1 MNLTQKIIGSHL
13 VSGTMTP
20 GSEIGLRIDQTL
32 TQDATGT
39 MAWLQFEALGIPRVK
54 TDISL
59 SYVDHNTLQMNFRN
73 PDDHRFLRTVAA
85 KFGGVYSGPG
95 TGICHQLHLENFAKP
110 GATLVGSDSHTP
122 TAGGICSLAMG
133 AGGLSVALAMAGEP
147 YYIPMPKVVR
157 VFLTGALTGWASAKD
172 VILELLRRRT
182 VKGGVGRVFEYAG
195 PGVAT
200 LSVPERATIANMGAE
215 LGATGTLFP
224 SDGVTRAFLKAMGRE
239 ADWRELGPD
248 ADAAYDEEEAIDLST
263 LVPLAAQPHMP
274 DRVVPVS
281 ELDGLPVEQVC
292 IGSCTNS
299 SYADLK
305 LVAQI
310 LGGHRINP
318 GTDAM
323 ISPGSKQVLTM
334 LAQEGLL
341 EPLISSGARL
351 LECSCGPCIGSGGAP
366 VTAGVSAR
374 TFNRNFEGRS
384 GTKDAKVYLV
394 SPLTAAQ
401 AALNG
406 KFTDPATWG
415 TPPAKPELPADP
427 PSIRHLFVFPPENG
441 EGVEVL
447 RGPNIV
453 ALEKFP
459 RLDASGDVLEASV
472 VIRLGDNITT
482 DHIMPAGAEILALRS
497 NIPAIS
503 EHVFV
508 RVDPDFVKRARAVS
522 EAGGNGVIVAGENY
536 GQGSSREHAALA
548 PLYLG
553 IKAVI
558 VKSFARIHVA
568 NLINAG
574 ILPLTFRNEA
584 DYDRISEGDVLS
596 LPDIRRRIAE
606 GDDVVLKMGGPMMG
620 APIKD
625 TNVPIIKGSN
635 GIIAIAAD
643 HTEEKECIKCGR
655 CVDVCPME
663 LQPLE
668 IYKLGQLGDAEG
680 LLKLNVMDC
689 FSCKCC
695 EYICSSKIPL
705 VSKINA
711 AKGLVMPLLKK
722 K

>member
-248 ADAAYDEEEAIDLST
+248 ADAAYDEEEAIDLSA

-274 DRVVPVS
+274 DRVVPVA

-310 LGGHRINP
+310 LDGHRINP

-366 VTAGVSAR
+366 VTSGVSAR

-441 EGVEVL
+441 DGVEVL

-459 RLDASGDVLEASV
+459 RLDASGDVLEANV

-548 PLYLG
+548 PRHLG
-553 IKAVI
+553 IRAVI
-558 VKSFARIHVA
+558 ALSMARIHRA
-568 NLINAG
+568 NLVNFG
-574 ILPLTFRNEA
+574 ILPLVFVNRE
-584 DYDRISEGDVLS
+584 DYAKVAQGA
-596 LPDIRRRIAE
+596 DIRIPLTEITPGGVTNIEIA
-606 GDDVVLKMGGPMMG
+606 GVGVLPVRNDLS
-620 APIKD
+620 AAELD
-625 TNVPIIKGSN
+625 IIRSG
-635 GIIAIAAD
+635 
-643 HTEEKECIKCGR
+643 
-655 CVDVCPME
+655 
-663 LQPLE
+663 
-668 IYKLGQLGDAEG
+668 G
-680 LLKLNVMDC
+680 LL
-689 FSCKCC
+689 
-695 EYICSSKIPL
+695 
-705 VSKINA
+705 NA
-711 AKGLVMPLLKK
+711 VKDKMSAGAREAVRGAVWLPGARNL
-722 K
+722 

>member
-263 LVPLAAQPHMP
+263 LIPLAAQPHMP

-459 RLDASGDVLEASV
+459 RLDASGDVLEANV

-548 PLYLG
+548 PRHLG
-553 IKAVI
+553 IRAVI
-558 VKSFARIHVA
+558 ALSMARIHRA
-568 NLINAG
+568 NLVNFG
-574 ILPLTFRNEA
+574 ILPLVFVNRE
-584 DYDRISEGDVLS
+584 DYAKVAQGA
-596 LPDIRRRIAE
+596 DIR
-606 GDDVVLKMGGPMMG
+606 
-620 APIKD
+620 
-625 TNVPIIKGSN
+625 
-635 GIIAIAAD
+635 
-643 HTEEKECIKCGR
+643 
-655 CVDVCPME
+655 
-663 LQPLE
+663 
-668 IYKLGQLGDAEG
+668 
-680 LLKLNVMDC
+680 
-689 FSCKCC
+689 
-695 EYICSSKIPL
+695 IPL
-705 VSKINA
+705 TEITPGGVTNIEIAGVGVLPVRNDLSA
-711 AKGLVMPLLKK
+711 AELDIIRSGGLVNAVKEKM
-722 K
+722 

>member
-157 VFLTGALTGWASAKD
+157 VLLTGALTGWASAKD

-182 VKGGVGRVFEYAG
+182 VKGGVGRVFEYVG
-195 PGVAT
+195 PGVAA

-224 SDGVTRAFLKAMGRE
+224 SDDVTRAFLKAMGRE

-248 ADAAYDEEEAIDLST
+248 ADAAYDEEEVIDLST
-263 LVPLAAQPHMP
+263 LVPMAAQPHMP
-274 DRVVPVS
+274 DRVVPVA

-310 LGGHRINP
+310 LDGHRINP

-366 VTAGVSAR
+366 VTSGVSAR

-415 TPPAKPELPADP
+415 TPPAKPELPANP

-441 EGVEVL
+441 DAVEVL

-459 RLDASGDVLEASV
+459 RLDASGDVLEANV

-508 RVDPDFVKRARAVS
+508 RADPDFVKRARAVS

-548 PLYLG
+548 PRHLG
-553 IKAVI
+553 IRAV
-558 VKSFARIHVA
+558 VALSMARIHRA
-568 NLINAG
+568 NLVNFG
-574 ILPLTFRNEA
+574 ILPLVFVNRE
-584 DYDRISEGDVLS
+584 DYAKVPQGA
-596 LPDIRRRIAE
+596 DIRIPLAEITPGGVTNIEIA
-606 GDDVVLKMGGPMMG
+606 GVGVLPVKNDLS
-620 APIKD
+620 AAELD
-625 TNVPIIKGSN
+625 IIRSG
-635 GIIAIAAD
+635 
-643 HTEEKECIKCGR
+643 
-655 CVDVCPME
+655 
-663 LQPLE
+663 
-668 IYKLGQLGDAEG
+668 G
-680 LLKLNVMDC
+680 LL
-689 FSCKCC
+689 
-695 EYICSSKIPL
+695 
-705 VSKINA
+705 NA
-711 AKGLVMPLLKK
+711 VKEKM
-722 K
+722 

>member
-13 VSGTMTP
+13 VSGAMTP

-147 YYIPMPKVVR
+147 YYIPMPRVVR

-224 SDGVTRAFLKAMGRE
+224 SDGVTRAFLKAMGRD

-248 ADAAYDEEEAIDLST
+248 ADAAYDEEEAIDLSA

-274 DRVVPVS
+274 DRVVPVA

-310 LGGHRINP
+310 LDGHRINP

-341 EPLISSGARL
+341 EPLIGSGARL

-366 VTAGVSAR
+366 VTSGVSAR

-441 EGVEVL
+441 DGVEVL

-459 RLDASGDVLEASV
+459 RLDASGDVLEANV

-548 PLYLG
+548 PRHLG
-553 IKAVI
+553 IRAVI
-558 VKSFARIHVA
+558 ALSMARIHRA
-568 NLINAG
+568 NLVNFG
-574 ILPLTFRNEA
+574 ILPLVFVNRE
-584 DYDRISEGDVLS
+584 DYAKVAQGA
-596 LPDIRRRIAE
+596 DIRIPLTEITPGGVTNIEIA
-606 GDDVVLKMGGPMMG
+606 GVGVLPVRNDLS
-620 APIKD
+620 AAELD
-625 TNVPIIKGSN
+625 IIRSG
-635 GIIAIAAD
+635 
-643 HTEEKECIKCGR
+643 
-655 CVDVCPME
+655 
-663 LQPLE
+663 
-668 IYKLGQLGDAEG
+668 G
-680 LLKLNVMDC
+680 LL
-689 FSCKCC
+689 
-695 EYICSSKIPL
+695 
-705 VSKINA
+705 NA
-711 AKGLVMPLLKK
+711 VKEKM
-722 K
+722 

>member
-536 GQGSSREHAALA
+536 GLGSSREHAALA
-548 PLYLG
+548 PRHLG
-553 IKAVI
+553 VRAVI
-558 VKSFARIHVA
+558 ALSMARIHRA
-568 NLINAG
+568 NLVNFG
-574 ILPLTFRNEA
+574 ILPLVFVNREDYAKVAQGA
-584 DYDRISEGDVLS
+584 DIRIPLAEITPGDVTNIEIAGVGVLPVRNDLS
-596 LPDIRRRIAE
+596 AAELDIIRS
-606 GDDVVLKMGGPMMG
+606 G
-620 APIKD
+620 
-625 TNVPIIKGSN
+625 
-635 GIIAIAAD
+635 
-643 HTEEKECIKCGR
+643 
-655 CVDVCPME
+655 
-663 LQPLE
+663 
-668 IYKLGQLGDAEG
+668 G
-680 LLKLNVMDC
+680 LL
-689 FSCKCC
+689 
-695 EYICSSKIPL
+695 
-705 VSKINA
+705 NA
-711 AKGLVMPLLKK
+711 VKEKM
-722 K
+722 

>member
-224 SDGVTRAFLKAMGRE
+224 SDGVTRAFLKAMARE

-248 ADAAYDEEEAIDLST
+248 ADAAYDEEEAIDLSA

-274 DRVVPVS
+274 DRVVPVA

-310 LGGHRINP
+310 LDGHRINP

-341 EPLISSGARL
+341 EPLIGSGARL

-366 VTAGVSAR
+366 VTSGVSAR

-441 EGVEVL
+441 DGVEVL

-453 ALEKFP
+453 VLEKFP
-459 RLDASGDVLEASV
+459 RLDASGDVLEANV

-548 PLYLG
+548 PRHLG
-553 IKAVI
+553 IRAVI
-558 VKSFARIHVA
+558 ALSMARIHRA
-568 NLINAG
+568 NLVNFG
-574 ILPLTFRNEA
+574 ILPLVFVNRE
-584 DYDRISEGDVLS
+584 DYAKVAQGA
-596 LPDIRRRIAE
+596 DIRIPLTEITPGGVTNIEIA
-606 GDDVVLKMGGPMMG
+606 GVGVLPVRNDLS
-620 APIKD
+620 ATELD
-625 TNVPIIKGSN
+625 IIRSG
-635 GIIAIAAD
+635 
-643 HTEEKECIKCGR
+643 
-655 CVDVCPME
+655 
-663 LQPLE
+663 
-668 IYKLGQLGDAEG
+668 G
-680 LLKLNVMDC
+680 LL
-689 FSCKCC
+689 
-695 EYICSSKIPL
+695 
-705 VSKINA
+705 NA
-711 AKGLVMPLLKK
+711 VKEKM
-722 K
+722 

>member
-248 ADAAYDEEEAIDLST
+248 ADAAYDEEEAIDLSA

-274 DRVVPVS
+274 DRVVPVA

-310 LGGHRINP
+310 LDGHRINP

-341 EPLISSGARL
+341 EPLIGSGARL

-366 VTAGVSAR
+366 VTSGVSAR

-441 EGVEVL
+441 DGVEVL

-459 RLDASGDVLEASV
+459 RLDASGDVLEANV

-548 PLYLG
+548 PRHLG
-553 IKAVI
+553 IRAVI
-558 VKSFARIHVA
+558 ALSMARIHRA
-568 NLINAG
+568 NLVNFG
-574 ILPLTFRNEA
+574 ILPLVFVNRE
-584 DYDRISEGDVLS
+584 DYAKVAQGA
-596 LPDIRRRIAE
+596 DIRIPLTEITPGGVTNMEIA
-606 GDDVVLKMGGPMMG
+606 GVGVLPVRNDLS
-620 APIKD
+620 AAELD
-625 TNVPIIKGSN
+625 IIRSG
-635 GIIAIAAD
+635 
-643 HTEEKECIKCGR
+643 
-655 CVDVCPME
+655 
-663 LQPLE
+663 
-668 IYKLGQLGDAEG
+668 G
-680 LLKLNVMDC
+680 LL
-689 FSCKCC
+689 
-695 EYICSSKIPL
+695 
-705 VSKINA
+705 NA
-711 AKGLVMPLLKK
+711 VKEKM
-722 K
+722 

>member
-248 ADAAYDEEEAIDLST
+248 ADAAYDEEEAIDLSA

-274 DRVVPVS
+274 DRVVPVA

-310 LGGHRINP
+310 LDGHRINP

-323 ISPGSKQVLTM
+323 LSPGSKQVLTM

-341 EPLISSGARL
+341 EPLIGSGARL

-366 VTAGVSAR
+366 VTSGVSAR

-441 EGVEVL
+441 DGVEVL

-459 RLDASGDVLEASV
+459 RLDASGDVLEANV

-548 PLYLG
+548 PRHLG
-553 IKAVI
+553 IRAVI
-558 VKSFARIHVA
+558 ALSMARIHRA
-568 NLINAG
+568 NLVNFG
-574 ILPLTFRNEA
+574 ILPLVFVNRE
-584 DYDRISEGDVLS
+584 DYAKVAQGA
-596 LPDIRRRIAE
+596 DIRIPLTEITPGGVTNIEIA
-606 GDDVVLKMGGPMMG
+606 GVGVLPVRNDLS
-620 APIKD
+620 AAELD
-625 TNVPIIKGSN
+625 IIRSG
-635 GIIAIAAD
+635 
-643 HTEEKECIKCGR
+643 
-655 CVDVCPME
+655 
-663 LQPLE
+663 
-668 IYKLGQLGDAEG
+668 G
-680 LLKLNVMDC
+680 LL
-689 FSCKCC
+689 
-695 EYICSSKIPL
+695 
-705 VSKINA
+705 NA
-711 AKGLVMPLLKK
+711 VKEKM
-722 K
+722 

>member
-248 ADAAYDEEEAIDLST
+248 ADAAYDEEEAIDLSA

-274 DRVVPVS
+274 DRVVPVA

-310 LGGHRINP
+310 LDGHRINP

-341 EPLISSGARL
+341 EPLIGSGARL

-366 VTAGVSAR
+366 VTSGVSAR

-384 GTKDAKVYLV
+384 GTADAQVYLV
-394 SPLTAAQ
+394 SPETAA
-401 AALNG
+401 ASALTG
-406 KFTDPATWG
+406 VFTDPRTLGEPPVIQMPAAFEINDNMIV
-415 TPPAKPELPADP
+415 PPAPEEEMDQ
-427 PSIRHLFVFPPENG
+427 
-441 EGVEVL
+441 VEIL
-447 RGPNIV
+447 RGPNI
-453 ALEKFP
+453 KPFP
-459 RLDASGDVLEASV
+459 KTVPMPESIAAKVMLKVE
-472 VIRLGDNITT
+472 DNITT
-482 DHIMPAGAEILALRS
+482 DHIMPAGAKILPLRS

-503 EHVFV
+503 EYCFT
-508 RVDPDFVKRARAVS
+508 RCDPDFPARCKA
-522 EAGGNGVIVAGENY
+522 EGDGIIIGGANY

-553 IKAVI
+553 IKAVV

-574 ILPLTFRNEA
+574 ILPLTFENEA
-584 DYDRISEGDVLS
+584 DYDKIHMGDEIC
-596 LPDIRRRIAE
+596 LPDVREKLRKGEA
-606 GDDVVLKMGGPMMG
+606 VVLENKTTGET
-620 APIKD
+620 I
-625 TNVPIIKGSN
+625 
-635 GIIAIAAD
+635 
-643 HTEEKECIKCGR
+643 
-655 CVDVCPME
+655 
-663 LQPLE
+663 PLHSGFSRRQTDM
-668 IYKLGQLGDAEG
+668 LLAGG
-680 LLKLNVMDC
+680 LLNYTR
-689 FSCKCC
+689 
-695 EYICSSKIPL
+695 EQ
-705 VSKINA
+705 N
-711 AKGLVMPLLKK
+711 KG
-722 K
+722 

>member
-1 MNLTQKIIGSHL
+1 MNLTQKIIASHL

-20 GSEIGLRIDQTL
+20 GSEIGLHIDQTL

-85 KFGGVYSGPG
+85 KFGGVFSGPG
-95 TGICHQLHLENFAKP
+95 TGICHQLHIENFAKP

-147 YYIPMPKVVR
+147 YSIPMPKVVR

-182 VKGGVGRVFEYAG
+182 VKGGVGRVFEYCG
-195 PGVAT
+195 PGVAA

-239 ADWRELGPD
+239 ADWKELGPD
-248 ADAAYDEEEAIDLST
+248 ADATYDEEETIDLST

-274 DRVVPVS
+274 DRVVPVAD
-281 ELDGLPVEQVC
+281 LDGMPVEQVC

-305 LVAQI
+305 LVAHI
-310 LGGHRINP
+310 LAGHRVNP
-318 GTDAM
+318 GTDTM

-341 EPLISSGARL
+341 EPLIGSGARL

-366 VTAGVSAR
+366 VTSGVSAR

-441 EGVEVL
+441 DGVEVL

-459 RLDASGDVLEASV
+459 RLDASGDVLEANV

-497 NIPAIS
+497 NIPAIA

-548 PLYLG
+548 PRHLG
-553 IKAVI
+553 IRAVI
-558 VKSFARIHVA
+558 ALSMARIHRA
-568 NLINAG
+568 NLVNFG
-574 ILPLTFRNEA
+574 ILPLVFVNRE
-584 DYDRISEGDVLS
+584 DYAKVVQGA
-596 LPDIRRRIAE
+596 DIRIPLNEITPGGVTNIEIA
-606 GDDVVLKMGGPMMG
+606 GVGVLPVKNDLS
-620 APIKD
+620 AAELD
-625 TNVPIIKGSN
+625 IIRSG
-635 GIIAIAAD
+635 
-643 HTEEKECIKCGR
+643 
-655 CVDVCPME
+655 
-663 LQPLE
+663 
-668 IYKLGQLGDAEG
+668 G
-680 LLKLNVMDC
+680 LL
-689 FSCKCC
+689 
-695 EYICSSKIPL
+695 
-705 VSKINA
+705 NA
-711 AKGLVMPLLKK
+711 VKEQM
-722 K
+722 

>member
-248 ADAAYDEEEAIDLST
+248 ADAAYDEEEAIDLSA

-274 DRVVPVS
+274 DRVVPVA

-310 LGGHRINP
+310 LDGHRINP

-341 EPLISSGARL
+341 EPLIGSGARL

-366 VTAGVSAR
+366 VTSGVSAR

-459 RLDASGDVLEASV
+459 RLDASGDVLEANV

-548 PLYLG
+548 PRHLG
-553 IKAVI
+553 IRAVI
-558 VKSFARIHVA
+558 ALSMARIHRA
-568 NLINAG
+568 NLVNFG
-574 ILPLTFRNEA
+574 ILPLVFVNRE
-584 DYDRISEGDVLS
+584 DYAKVAQGA
-596 LPDIRRRIAE
+596 DIRIPLAEITPGGVTNIEIA
-606 GDDVVLKMGGPMMG
+606 GVGVLPVRNDLS
-620 APIKD
+620 AAELD
-625 TNVPIIKGSN
+625 IIRSG
-635 GIIAIAAD
+635 
-643 HTEEKECIKCGR
+643 
-655 CVDVCPME
+655 
-663 LQPLE
+663 
-668 IYKLGQLGDAEG
+668 G
-680 LLKLNVMDC
+680 LL
-689 FSCKCC
+689 
-695 EYICSSKIPL
+695 
-705 VSKINA
+705 NA
-711 AKGLVMPLLKK
+711 VKEKM
-722 K
+722 

>member
-59 SYVDHNTLQMNFRN
+59 GYVDHNTLQMNFRN

-248 ADAAYDEEEAIDLST
+248 ADAAYDEEEAIDLSA

-274 DRVVPVS
+274 DRVVPVA

-310 LGGHRINP
+310 LDGHRINP

-366 VTAGVSAR
+366 VTSGVSAR

-441 EGVEVL
+441 DGVEVL

-459 RLDASGDVLEASV
+459 RLDASGDVLEANV

-548 PLYLG
+548 PRHLG
-553 IKAVI
+553 IRAVI
-558 VKSFARIHVA
+558 ALSMARIHRA
-568 NLINAG
+568 NLVNFG
-574 ILPLTFRNEA
+574 ILPLVFVNRE
-584 DYDRISEGDVLS
+584 DYAKVAQGA
-596 LPDIRRRIAE
+596 DIRIPLTEITPGGVTNIEIA
-606 GDDVVLKMGGPMMG
+606 GVGVLPVRNDLS
-620 APIKD
+620 AAELD
-625 TNVPIIKGSN
+625 IIRSG
-635 GIIAIAAD
+635 
-643 HTEEKECIKCGR
+643 
-655 CVDVCPME
+655 
-663 LQPLE
+663 
-668 IYKLGQLGDAEG
+668 G
-680 LLKLNVMDC
+680 LL
-689 FSCKCC
+689 
-695 EYICSSKIPL
+695 
-705 VSKINA
+705 NA
-711 AKGLVMPLLKK
+711 VKEKM
-722 K
+722 

>member
-274 DRVVPVS
+274 DRVVPVA

-459 RLDASGDVLEASV
+459 RLDASGDVLEANV

-548 PLYLG
+548 PRHLG
-553 IKAVI
+553 VRAVI
-558 VKSFARIHVA
+558 ALSMARIHRA
-568 NLINAG
+568 NLVNFG
-574 ILPLTFRNEA
+574 ILPLVFVNRE
-584 DYDRISEGDVLS
+584 DYAKVAQGA
-596 LPDIRRRIAE
+596 DIRIPLTEITPGGVTNIEIA
-606 GDDVVLKMGGPMMG
+606 GVGVLPVRNDLS
-620 APIKD
+620 AAELD
-625 TNVPIIKGSN
+625 IIRSG
-635 GIIAIAAD
+635 
-643 HTEEKECIKCGR
+643 
-655 CVDVCPME
+655 
-663 LQPLE
+663 
-668 IYKLGQLGDAEG
+668 G
-680 LLKLNVMDC
+680 LL
-689 FSCKCC
+689 
-695 EYICSSKIPL
+695 
-705 VSKINA
+705 NA
-711 AKGLVMPLLKK
+711 VKEKM
-722 K
+722 

>member
-200 LSVPERATIANMGAE
+200 LSVPERATIAYMGAE

-248 ADAAYDEEEAIDLST
+248 ADAAYDEEEAIDLSA

-274 DRVVPVS
+274 DRVVPVA

-310 LGGHRINP
+310 LDGHRINP

-341 EPLISSGARL
+341 EPLIGSGARL

-366 VTAGVSAR
+366 VTSGVSAR

-441 EGVEVL
+441 DGVEVL

-459 RLDASGDVLEASV
+459 RLDASGDVLEANV

-548 PLYLG
+548 PRHLG
-553 IKAVI
+553 IRAVI
-558 VKSFARIHVA
+558 ALSMARIHRA
-568 NLINAG
+568 NLVNFG
-574 ILPLTFRNEA
+574 ILPLVFVNRE
-584 DYDRISEGDVLS
+584 DYAKVAQGA
-596 LPDIRRRIAE
+596 DIRIPLTEITPGGVTNIEIA
-606 GDDVVLKMGGPMMG
+606 GVGVLPVRNDLS
-620 APIKD
+620 AAELD
-625 TNVPIIKGSN
+625 IIRSG
-635 GIIAIAAD
+635 
-643 HTEEKECIKCGR
+643 
-655 CVDVCPME
+655 
-663 LQPLE
+663 
-668 IYKLGQLGDAEG
+668 G
-680 LLKLNVMDC
+680 LL
-689 FSCKCC
+689 
-695 EYICSSKIPL
+695 
-705 VSKINA
+705 NA
-711 AKGLVMPLLKK
+711 VKEKM
-722 K
+722 

>member
-182 VKGGVGRVFEYAG
+182 VKGGVGRVFEYVG

-224 SDGVTRAFLKAMGRE
+224 SDDVTRAFLKAMGRE

-248 ADAAYDEEEAIDLST
+248 ADAAYDEEEAIDLSA

-274 DRVVPVS
+274 DRVVSVA

-310 LGGHRINP
+310 LDGHRINP

-341 EPLISSGARL
+341 EPLIGSGARL

-366 VTAGVSAR
+366 VTSGVSAR

-441 EGVEVL
+441 DGVEVL

-453 ALEKFP
+453 TLEKFP
-459 RLDASGDVLEASV
+459 RLDASGDVLEANV

-548 PLYLG
+548 PRHLG
-553 IKAVI
+553 IRAVI
-558 VKSFARIHVA
+558 ALSMARIHRA
-568 NLINAG
+568 NLVNFG
-574 ILPLTFRNEA
+574 ILPLVFVNRE
-584 DYDRISEGDVLS
+584 DYAKVAQGA
-596 LPDIRRRIAE
+596 DIRIPLTEITPGGVTNIEIA
-606 GDDVVLKMGGPMMG
+606 GVGVLPVRNDLS
-620 APIKD
+620 AAELD
-625 TNVPIIKGSN
+625 IIRSG
-635 GIIAIAAD
+635 
-643 HTEEKECIKCGR
+643 
-655 CVDVCPME
+655 
-663 LQPLE
+663 
-668 IYKLGQLGDAEG
+668 G
-680 LLKLNVMDC
+680 LL
-689 FSCKCC
+689 
-695 EYICSSKIPL
+695 
-705 VSKINA
+705 NA
-711 AKGLVMPLLKK
+711 VKEKM
-722 K
+722 

>member
-147 YYIPMPKVVR
+147 YYIPMPRVVR

-239 ADWRELGPD
+239 VDWRELGPD
-248 ADAAYDEEEAIDLST
+248 ADAAYDEEEAIDLSA

-274 DRVVPVS
+274 DRVVPVA

-310 LGGHRINP
+310 LDGHRINP

-341 EPLISSGARL
+341 EPLIGSGARL

-366 VTAGVSAR
+366 VTSGVSAR

-441 EGVEVL
+441 DGVEVL

-459 RLDASGDVLEASV
+459 RLDASGDVLEANV

-548 PLYLG
+548 PRHLG
-553 IKAVI
+553 IRAVI
-558 VKSFARIHVA
+558 ALSMARIHRA
-568 NLINAG
+568 NLVNFG
-574 ILPLTFRNEA
+574 ILPLVFVNRE
-584 DYDRISEGDVLS
+584 DYAKVAQGA
-596 LPDIRRRIAE
+596 DIRIPLTEITPGGVTNIEIA
-606 GDDVVLKMGGPMMG
+606 GVGVLPVRNDLS
-620 APIKD
+620 AAELD
-625 TNVPIIKGSN
+625 IIRSG
-635 GIIAIAAD
+635 
-643 HTEEKECIKCGR
+643 
-655 CVDVCPME
+655 
-663 LQPLE
+663 
-668 IYKLGQLGDAEG
+668 G
-680 LLKLNVMDC
+680 LL
-689 FSCKCC
+689 
-695 EYICSSKIPL
+695 
-705 VSKINA
+705 NA
-711 AKGLVMPLLKK
+711 VKEKM
-722 K
+722 

>member
-95 TGICHQLHLENFAKP
+95 TGIGHQLHLENFAKP

-341 EPLISSGARL
+341 EPLIGSGARL

-366 VTAGVSAR
+366 VTSGVSAR

-441 EGVEVL
+441 DGVEVL

-459 RLDASGDVLEASV
+459 RLDAAGDVLEANV

-548 PLYLG
+548 PRHLG
-553 IKAVI
+553 IRAVI
-558 VKSFARIHVA
+558 ALSMARIHRA
-568 NLINAG
+568 NLVNFG
-574 ILPLTFRNEA
+574 ILPLVFVNRE
-584 DYDRISEGDVLS
+584 DYAKVAQGA
-596 LPDIRRRIAE
+596 DIRIPLTEITPGGVTNIEIA
-606 GDDVVLKMGGPMMG
+606 GVGVLPVRNDLS
-620 APIKD
+620 AAELD
-625 TNVPIIKGSN
+625 IIRSG
-635 GIIAIAAD
+635 
-643 HTEEKECIKCGR
+643 
-655 CVDVCPME
+655 
-663 LQPLE
+663 
-668 IYKLGQLGDAEG
+668 G
-680 LLKLNVMDC
+680 LL
-689 FSCKCC
+689 
-695 EYICSSKIPL
+695 
-705 VSKINA
+705 NA
-711 AKGLVMPLLKK
+711 VKEKM
-722 K
+722 

>member
-248 ADAAYDEEEAIDLST
+248 ADAAYDEEEAIDLSA

-341 EPLISSGARL
+341 EPLIGSGARL

-459 RLDASGDVLEASV
+459 RLDASGDVLEANV

-548 PLYLG
+548 PRHLG
-553 IKAVI
+553 VRAVI
-558 VKSFARIHVA
+558 ALSMARIHRA
-568 NLINAG
+568 NLVNFG
-574 ILPLTFRNEA
+574 ILPLVFVNRE
-584 DYDRISEGDVLS
+584 DYAKVAQGA
-596 LPDIRRRIAE
+596 DIRIPLAEITPGGVTNIEIA
-606 GDDVVLKMGGPMMG
+606 GVGVLPVRNDLS
-620 APIKD
+620 AAELD
-625 TNVPIIKGSN
+625 IIRSG
-635 GIIAIAAD
+635 
-643 HTEEKECIKCGR
+643 
-655 CVDVCPME
+655 
-663 LQPLE
+663 
-668 IYKLGQLGDAEG
+668 G
-680 LLKLNVMDC
+680 LL
-689 FSCKCC
+689 
-695 EYICSSKIPL
+695 
-705 VSKINA
+705 NA
-711 AKGLVMPLLKK
+711 VKEKM
-722 K
+722 

>member
-147 YYIPMPKVVR
+147 YYIPMPRVVR

-248 ADAAYDEEEAIDLST
+248 ADAAYDEEEAIDLSA

-274 DRVVPVS
+274 DRVVPVA

-310 LGGHRINP
+310 LDGHRINP

-341 EPLISSGARL
+341 EPLIGSGARL

-366 VTAGVSAR
+366 VTSGVSAR

-441 EGVEVL
+441 DGVEVL

-459 RLDASGDVLEASV
+459 RLDASGDVLEANV

-548 PLYLG
+548 PRHLG
-553 IKAVI
+553 IRAVI
-558 VKSFARIHVA
+558 TLSMARIHRA
-568 NLINAG
+568 NLVNFG
-574 ILPLTFRNEA
+574 ILPLVFVNRE
-584 DYDRISEGDVLS
+584 DYAKVAQGA
-596 LPDIRRRIAE
+596 DIRIPLTEITPGGVTNIEIA
-606 GDDVVLKMGGPMMG
+606 GVGVLPVRNDLS
-620 APIKD
+620 AAELD
-625 TNVPIIKGSN
+625 IIRSG
-635 GIIAIAAD
+635 
-643 HTEEKECIKCGR
+643 
-655 CVDVCPME
+655 
-663 LQPLE
+663 
-668 IYKLGQLGDAEG
+668 G
-680 LLKLNVMDC
+680 LL
-689 FSCKCC
+689 
-695 EYICSSKIPL
+695 
-705 VSKINA
+705 NA
-711 AKGLVMPLLKK
+711 VKEKM
-722 K
+722 

>member
-182 VKGGVGRVFEYAG
+182 VKGGVSCVFEYAG

-248 ADAAYDEEEAIDLST
+248 ADAAYDEEEAIDLSA

-274 DRVVPVS
+274 DRVVPVA

-310 LGGHRINP
+310 LDGHRINP

-341 EPLISSGARL
+341 EPLIGSGARL

-366 VTAGVSAR
+366 VTSGVSAR

-415 TPPAKPELPADP
+415 TPHAKPELPADP

-441 EGVEVL
+441 DGVEVL

-459 RLDASGDVLEASV
+459 RLDASGDVLEANV

-548 PLYLG
+548 PRHLG
-553 IKAVI
+553 IRAVI
-558 VKSFARIHVA
+558 ALSMARIHRA
-568 NLINAG
+568 NLVNFG
-574 ILPLTFRNEA
+574 ILPLVFVNRE
-584 DYDRISEGDVLS
+584 DYAKVAQGA
-596 LPDIRRRIAE
+596 DIRIPLTEITPGGVTNIEIA
-606 GDDVVLKMGGPMMG
+606 GVGVLPVRNDLS
-620 APIKD
+620 AAELD
-625 TNVPIIKGSN
+625 IIRSG
-635 GIIAIAAD
+635 
-643 HTEEKECIKCGR
+643 
-655 CVDVCPME
+655 
-663 LQPLE
+663 
-668 IYKLGQLGDAEG
+668 G
-680 LLKLNVMDC
+680 LL
-689 FSCKCC
+689 
-695 EYICSSKIPL
+695 
-705 VSKINA
+705 NA
-711 AKGLVMPLLKK
+711 VKEKM
-722 K
+722 